1 MPNSSGMDIEDI
13 KDKIELRYP
22 YLLVDRVVELE
33 DDRIKALKN
42 VTVNEPFFQGH
53 FPEPGPSV
61 MPGTMI
67 VEAMAQV
74 SGLLVSSEREEGGLG
89 YLVGVDGARFRK
101 KVKPGDQL
109 ELVGELE
116 KMRSSICKVKV
127 EVRVGSELASEGEVT
142 LAFEA

>member
-1 MPNSSGMDIEDI
+1 MPSSPELDIEDI

-33 DDRIKALKN
+33 ANRIKALKN

-74 SGLLVSSEREEGGLG
+74 SGLLVSSRREAGGLG

-109 ELVGELE
+109 ELVGELA
-116 KMRSSICKVKV
+116 KMRSSICRVKV
-127 EVRVGSELASEGEVT
+127 EARVDNELASEGEIT
-142 LAFEA
+142 LAFET

>member
-1 MPNSSGMDIEDI
+1 MRNSPEMDIEAV

-22 YLLVDRVVELE
+22 YLLVDRVVELKE
-33 DDRIKALKN
+33 DRIKALKN
-42 VTVNEPFFQGH
+42 VTINEPFFQGH

-74 SGLLVSSEREEGGLG
+74 SGLLVSSDREEGGLG
-89 YLVGVDGARFRK
+89 YLVGIDGARFRK

-109 ELVGELE
+109 ELVGQLE

-127 EVRVGSELASEGEVT
+127 EVNVDSELASEAEIT
-142 LAFEA
+142 LAFET

>member
-1 MPNSSGMDIEDI
+1 MPSSPELDIEDI

-33 DDRIKALKN
+33 ANRIKALKN

-74 SGLLVSSEREEGGLG
+74 SGLLVSSHREAGGLG

-127 EVRVGSELASEGEVT
+127 EARVDNELASEGEIT
-142 LAFEA
+142 LAFET

>member
-1 MPNSSGMDIEDI
+1 MHNSPEMDIETV

-22 YLLVDRVVELE
+22 YLLVDRVVELKE
-33 DDRIKALKN
+33 GRIKALKN
-42 VTVNEPFFQGH
+42 VTINEPFFQGH

-74 SGLLVSSEREEGGLG
+74 SGLLVSSDREEGGLG

-101 KVKPGDQL
+101 KVTPGDQL
-109 ELVGELE
+109 ELVGQLE

-127 EVRVGSELASEGEVT
+127 EVKVDNELTSEGEIT
-142 LAFEA
+142 LAFES

>member
-1 MPNSSGMDIEDI
+1 VPSSSELDIEDI

-33 DDRIKALKN
+33 DHRIKALKN

-74 SGLLVSSEREEGGLG
+74 AGLLVAEDKEGEGLG
-89 YLVGVDGARFRK
+89 YLVGIDGARFRK

-109 ELVGELE
+109 ELIGELE
-116 KMRSSICKVKV
+116 KMRSSISKVKV
-127 EVRVGSELASEGEVT
+127 EVLVGGELASEGEIT